1 MKRFIKGVAE
11 WKRHMCMVFTAA
23 VCIYMAISWLYGERS
38 VGMGILLQLLAVSA
52 VSVLLQ
58 GIAFSEEWVI
68 RNMAY
73 TKRMMLF
80 VAMFLPVLSL
90 CAWAFDWFPAD
101 SLKSWGLFLLI
112 FLVIFAVMTAGFEI
126 LFFVP
131 GKKYGG
137 LLGQYQKKHGQDEE

>member
-1 MKRFIKGVAE
+1 MKRFLKGVAE

-38 VGMGILLQLLAVSA
+38 VGMGILLQLLAVC
-52 VSVLLQ
+52 VLHGSLL
-58 GIAFSEEWVI
+58 
-68 RNMAY
+68 
-73 TKRMMLF
+73 KD
-80 VAMFLPVLSL
+80 LSL

-126 LFFVP
+126 LFFVT